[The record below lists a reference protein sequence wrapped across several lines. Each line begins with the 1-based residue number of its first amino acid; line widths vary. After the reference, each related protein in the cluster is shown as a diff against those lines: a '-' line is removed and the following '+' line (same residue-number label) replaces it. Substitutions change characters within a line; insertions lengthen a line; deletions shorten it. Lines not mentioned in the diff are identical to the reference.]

1 MPAAPDQPTNS
12 AALSLVELQ
21 RQLLRRAGAL
31 HARAQQLRERGE
43 TAAAQRISGESTRL
57 RVIAHTIRIDRARRP
72 GKKSA

>member
-31 HARAQQLRERGE
+31 HARAQQLRER
-43 TAAAQRISGESTRL
+43 
-57 RVIAHTIRIDRARRP
+57 IA
-72 GKKSA
+72 SLEVV